1 LKLVI
6 YQGIEYC
13 IQHNLKVFEP
23 GAQGEHKV
31 SRGFVATLTQSAHWI
46 KDEAFKQPI
55 KHFCEQEQQHI
66 AHYME
71 QVNKHNPY
79 KEQNL

>member
-1 LKLVI
+1 
-6 YQGIEYC
+6 
-13 IQHNLKVFEP
+13 
-23 GAQGEHKV
+23 V
-31 SRGFVATLTQSAHWI
+31 SRGFVPTLTQSAHWI